1 MHKTFINVPVIL
13 LNLRHLIRAFFLML
27 NNPFNFR
34 ANMSETIS
42 KLFDIIPLNN
52 RFKIK
57 VIISKVNMAS
67 IPTEGNIFNSAKN

>member
-1 MHKTFINVPVIL
+1 MPAIL

-27 NNPFNFR
+27 NNSFNFR
-34 ANMSETIS
+34 ANMSEIIS

-52 RFKIK
+52 RFEIK